1 MEARDGSMEFG
12 FAGTFTR
19 VEPNRVIEYK
29 LEDDRVVSVKFSK
42 AAEKTIVVEKID
54 VENRLKIS

>member
-1 MEARDGSMEFG
+1 MKFG

-29 LEDDRVVSVKFSK
+29 LEDDRAVSVKFSK
-42 AAEKTIVVEKID
+42 TAEKTIDVEKID
-54 VENRLKIS
+54 VENRLKIL

>member
-1 MEARDGSMEFG
+1 MEARDGSMKFG

-29 LEDDRVVSVKFSK
+29 LEDDRAVSVKFSK
-42 AAEKTIVVEKID
+42 TAEKTIDVEKID
-54 VENRLKIS
+54 VENRLKIL